1 MDHFMRKCAMD
12 RKIVEQL
19 ILKKSFNEIERGL
32 PVGKKRI
39 KKVHDLAKEL
49 GYFDDKPLPP
59 YPESIFDPP
68 APGAIVPVSIPDEIL
83 LQHKEWINERL
94 ELGWRRV
101 TIMEELPVKVA
112 PASFYRF
119 MSRHKLNER
128 KPNLR
133 VIPEIIH
140 APGESLILDWGKLCD
155 VIDPATG
162 KKKTLWFLSGIM
174 GHSRYMMVRLVWD
187 NKLSTTL
194 NALERMFNEIGGV
207 PKKLT
212 SDNPK
217 CFSTEASKFEP
228 ILNPGFERFCSHYGV
243 IAEMLP
249 PADPEKKGKVERS
262 VPYVRRL
269 YEAHGAFVSLE
280 DSQKYIDQK
289 VAIANER
296 KHGTTRLRPIDD
308 FLQNEAMALK
318 ELPATSFTTEEY
330 HTGKVRRDGH
340 VRFRGKY
347 YSLAEDYIGKD
358 VFIIGNAHTVEI
370 YHLGTLIETH
380 PRLTAVHQSKSTK
393 KHHLKSHEQVMTD
406 NNVYLE
412 RAQKIGSH
420 VHEMIEW
427 ILKRGNGF
435 VDLRSIWGILNL
447 DKDHSNETLD
457 LACKHALE
465 CDQLGYRA
473 VLRFINLG
481 PSEEK
486 LIKKS
491 SGNKF
496 LRDPNE
502 YMQQKLLN

>member
-19 ILKKSFNEIERGL
+19 ILKKSFNEIERDL

-39 KKVHDLAKEL
+39 KKVNDMAKEL
-49 GYFDDKPLPP
+49 GYLNDKPLPP

-68 APGAIVPVSIPDEIL
+68 APGMAGPISVPDQVL
-83 LQHKEWINERL
+83 LEHKQWIKDRL
-94 ELGWRRV
+94 ELGWKKV
-101 TIMEELPVKVA
+101 TILEELPVKVSSS
-112 PASFYRF
+112 SFYRF
-119 MSRHKLNER
+119 MKRHKLREG
-128 KPNLR
+128 PIILR
-133 VIPEIIH
+133 VVPEIIH

-155 VIDPATG
+155 VIDPETG

-194 NALERMFNEIGGV
+194 NALESMFNEAGGV

-249 PADPEKKGKVERS
+249 PANPEKKGKVERS

-269 YEAHGAFVSLE
+269 YEAYGGFISIE
-280 DSQKYIDQK
+280 DSQKYLDKK
-289 VAIANER
+289 VVIANER
-296 KHGTTRLRPIDD
+296 KHGTTRLRPLDV
-308 FLQNEAMALK
+308 FLQDEATVLK
-318 ELPATSFTTEEY
+318 DLPSTSFVVEEY
-330 HTGKVRRDGH
+330 HTGRIRRDGH

-347 YSLAEDYIGKD
+347 YSLAEDYIGKE
-358 VFIIGNAHTVEI
+358 VFIIGSEHTVEI
-370 YHLGTLIETH
+370 YFCGILIETH
-380 PRLTAVHQSKSTK
+380 PRLTAIHQSKSTK
-393 KHHLKSHEQVMTD
+393 RHHLKCHEQVMTD
-406 NNVYLE
+406 NNNYLN
-412 RAQKIGSH
+412 RAMKLGSH

-447 DKDHSNETLD
+447 DKDHSAEKLN

-502 YMQQKLLN
+502 YIQQKLLN